1 MSTDA
6 DKRQTR
12 YLQALGAIS
21 AVAAASSYL
30 LAPPGPQRAGALSGV
45 ASCALLSIL
54 ALYLKRWAIERSL
67 KSSLAIVGIL
77 FGLRLIA
84 LGVGVGFSRALGIGA
99 IAFAIAFLSVYFVL
113 QWIEIAYLA
122 SARSQRPDREGT

>member
-6 DKRQTR
+6 NKRQTR
-12 YLQALGAIS
+12 YLQALAAIS
-21 AVAAASSYL
+21 GLAAAASYL
-30 LAPPGPQRAGALSGV
+30 LAPPGPPRAGAFSGV
-45 ASCALLSIL
+45 ASCALISIL

-67 KSSLAIVGIL
+67 QSSLAIVGIL

-84 LGVGVGFSRALGIGA
+84 LAVGIGFSRALGIGA
-99 IAFAIAFLSVYFVL
+99 IAFAVAFLSVYFPM

-122 SARSQRPDREGT
+122 SARSRRPDRECT

>member
-6 DKRQTR
+6 HRRQTR
-12 YLQALGAIS
+12 YLQASAAIS
-21 AVAAASSYL
+21 GLAAAASYL
-30 LAPPGPQRAGALSGV
+30 LAAPGPQRAGALCGV
-45 ASCALLSIL
+45 ASCALLGIL

-84 LGVGVGFSRALGIGA
+84 LGVGVGLSRVLGIGA
-99 IAFAIAFLSVYFVL
+99 IAFVVAFLSVYFVM

-122 SARSQRPDREGT
+122 SARSSPPHHEGA

>member
-1 MSTDA
+1 
-6 DKRQTR
+6 
-12 YLQALGAIS
+12 
-21 AVAAASSYL
+21 
-30 LAPPGPQRAGALSGV
+30 
-45 ASCALLSIL
+45 L

-84 LGVGVGFSRALGIGA
+84 LAVGVGFSKALGIGA
-99 IAFAIAFLSVYFVL
+99 IAFAVAFLSVYFVM

-122 SARSQRPDREGT
+122 SARSSRPHREGA

>member
-6 DKRQTR
+6 DKGQTR
-12 YLQALGAIS
+12 YLQALAATSGLG
-21 AVAAASSYL
+21 AAACYL
-30 LAPPGPQRAGALSGV
+30 LAPPGPSRAGALTGV
-45 ASCALLSIL
+45 ASCALLGIL

-84 LGVGVGFSRALGIGA
+84 LGAGVGLSRVLGIDA
-99 IAFAIAFLSVYFVL
+99 IAFAVAFLSVYFVM

-122 SARSQRPDREGT
+122 RTRSQRPHREGA

>member
-12 YLQALGAIS
+12 YLQALAAIS
-21 AVAAASSYL
+21 GLAAAASYL
-30 LAPPGPQRAGALSGV
+30 LAPPGPQRAGAFSGV
-45 ASCALLSIL
+45 ASCALLGIL
-54 ALYLKRWAIERSL
+54 ALYLKRWAVERSL

-84 LGVGVGFSRALGIGA
+84 LAVGVGLSRALGIGA
-99 IAFAIAFLSVYFVL
+99 IPFAVAFLSVYFVM
-113 QWIEIAYLA
+113 QWIEITYLA
-122 SARSQRPDREGT
+122 SAPSQRSDREGT

>member
-1 MSTDA
+1 VSTDA
-6 DKRQTR
+6 NRRQTR
-12 YLQALGAIS
+12 YLQALAAIS
-21 AVAAASSYL
+21 GLAAAASYL
-30 LAPPGPQRAGALSGV
+30 LAAPGPQRVGAFCGV
-45 ASCALLSIL
+45 ASCALLGIL

-84 LGVGVGFSRALGIGA
+84 LGVGVGLSRVLGIGA
-99 IAFAIAFLSVYFVL
+99 IAFAVAFLSVYFVM

-122 SARSQRPDREGT
+122 SARSQRPHREGA

>member
-1 MSTDA
+1 MSTNA

-12 YLQALGAIS
+12 YLQALA
-21 AVAAASSYL
+21 AVSGLAAAASYL
-30 LAPPGPQRAGALSGV
+30 LAPPGPQRAGAFCGV
-45 ASCALLSIL
+45 ASCALLGIL

-84 LGVGVGFSRALGIGA
+84 LAVGVGFSKALGIGA
-99 IAFAIAFLSVYFVL
+99 IAFAVAFLSVYFVM

-122 SARSQRPDREGT
+122 SARSSRPHREGA

>member
-1 MSTDA
+1 VSTDA
-6 DKRQTR
+6 NRRQTR
-12 YLQALGAIS
+12 YLQALAAIS
-21 AVAAASSYL
+21 GLAAAASYL
-30 LAPPGPQRAGALSGV
+30 LAAPGPQRAGAFCGV
-45 ASCALLSIL
+45 ASCALLGIL

-84 LGVGVGFSRALGIGA
+84 LGVGVGLSRVLGIGA
-99 IAFAIAFLSVYFVL
+99 VAFAVAFLSVYFVM

-122 SARSQRPDREGT
+122 SARSQRAHREGA